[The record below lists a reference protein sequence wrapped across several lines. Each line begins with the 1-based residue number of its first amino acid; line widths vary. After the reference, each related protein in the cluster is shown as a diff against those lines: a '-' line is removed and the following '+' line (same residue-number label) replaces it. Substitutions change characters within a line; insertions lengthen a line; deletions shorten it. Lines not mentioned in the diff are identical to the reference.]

1 MRFDFVYIVCR
12 LFERAYIVCF
22 DQDQNI
28 LNVQASQALLSFAS
42 MFSYPS
48 HGFRRAT
55 KKNRER
61 ERPQNYAE
69 RRKVLDASSLQVWR
83 KVKNRRLHFDL
94 GGKYKTT
101 LAETF
106 ISLVTKRL
114 LYYLR
119 PVLELRC
126 SNKL

>member
-55 KKNRER
+55 KKKTER
-61 ERPQNYAE
+61 ERDH
-69 RRKVLDASSLQVWR
+69 RI
-83 KVKNRRLHFDL
+83 
-94 GGKYKTT
+94 T
-101 LAETF
+101 LKDEKFLT
-106 ISLVTKRL
+106 RL
-114 LYYLR
+114 LYKYGA
-119 PVLELRC
+119 
-126 SNKL
+126 K